1 MHALKFN
8 NINITYDYNDV
19 CLPKFQVSV
28 EDSEILRFYSDEI
41 HLIIFRNFSFIIL
54 SLTIYNTLF
63 WQYTLIAESTF
74 KSSYWQTKKICKYD
88 SKLSGFI
95 VMARCLAR
103 LSRLYYV
110 LNACHDPASTR
121 FCLIL
126 KSLDHFFLL
135 PVSASFSL
143 RRFTV
148 RSTFQAL
155 AEVIHV
161 L

>member
-74 KSSYWQTKKICKYD
+74 KSSYWQTNKEN
-88 SKLSGFI
+88 L
-95 VMARCLAR
+95 
-103 LSRLYYV
+103 
-110 LNACHDPASTR
+110 
-121 FCLIL
+121 
-126 KSLDHFFLL
+126 
-135 PVSASFSL
+135 
-143 RRFTV
+143 
-148 RSTFQAL
+148 
-155 AEVIHV
+155 
-161 L
+161 